1 MLSPLKCP
9 CCKDNNIRKYGF
21 RKTSERGKIQ
31 IYQCKNC
38 SKNFS
43 KNEGF
48 KWKHKSEENILSCL
62 ALYGKGISI
71 REAAEFLEVNKS
83 TVLRWIQEYSTKLYL
98 FLNKKVPL
106 IAEKLHLD
114 ELFLKMR
121 SSFCYIWDSID
132 YHTKFAV
139 WFLSQSRSLEDAKL
153 LLELS
158 PNAKI
163 TVTDALASYKGAIRY
178 TYSVLFYHA
187 FHYPYK
193 GFKDK
198 WNNNPIERLQNTLR
212 AWLHKKRGFH
222 SLRTG
227 NIMMNF
233 YWVNYNF
240 VRKHMTLRLTPAEKA
255 GVISYPNWIK
265 TEKEKWKYL
274 IEKASFIFL
283 KFLYSLFGIL
293 QS

>member
-1 MLSPLKCP
+1 MQTSLICP
-9 CCKDNNIRKYGF
+9 YCRTKKIRKYGF
-21 RKTSERGKIQ
+21 RNTHERGRVPR
-31 IYQCKNC
+31 YQCKTC
-38 SKNFS
+38 KKIFS
-43 KNEGF
+43 EDKGF

-83 TVLRWIQEYSTKLYL
+83 TTLRWIQEYSTKLYL

-106 IAEKLHLD
+106 IVEKLHLD

-153 LLELS
+153 LVKLS
-158 PNAKI
+158 SNAKI
-163 TVTDALASYKGAIRY
+163 TVTDALASYKGAIRSS
-178 TYSVLFYHA
+178 YSIQFYHA
-187 FHYPYK
+187 FHYSYK
-193 GFKDK
+193 GFRDK
-198 WNNNPIERLQNTLR
+198 WNNNPVERLQNTLR

-222 SLRTG
+222 SLWTG

-240 VRKHMTLRLTPAEKA
+240 IRKHMTLRVTPAEKA
-255 GVISYPNWIK
+255 GVTVYPNWIK
-265 TEKEKWKYL
+265 TEKEKWGYL

-283 KFLYSLFGIL
+283 KFFYWLFAIH